1 MWGKINYNLSRK
13 TLIGKKLT
21 NNEKD
26 ISHMIQEFESI
37 EKMMSVIYSEKNEG
51 RVIFCILLLLIG
63 KLDLGYVESYYFHY
77 DDDSKTLQYKEGY
90 FNLDKIE
97 EEELDNI
104 YDSLSDI
111 IEVDQVPFL
120 MDIIEIGE
128 PVYDVKKFIDQ
139 TPYTFLSRLNNF
151 SVIPV
156 GYEDKNYGILILAGN
171 KKILKMGKRKRELV
185 DIFKY
190 NLSMYLYNRELEKNE
205 LKNDR
210 LKTIGCFASSIVHE
224 FKTPVSV
231 IKGFATLAK
240 NKLDDPEKLKIYL
253 ENIIAESDR
262 IIEMSDEVG
271 DYAQTRGTLNIEEEF
286 YFQDVVKEVFVKFK
300 NKFERLEI
308 KPIFMEEKKILIKAN
323 KKTVSRTVCHIL
335 KNVAENVDY
344 KKDKRYVMFRFEEK
358 DGRDVVVFEDNGCGI
373 PDDNISKVFSPFFTT
388 KINGTGLGMT
398 IVKEYYEKV
407 GMEIKLES
415 LHGKYT
421 RLTVTI

>member
-1 MWGKINYNLSRK
+1 MWGKINCNLSRK
-13 TLIGKKLT
+13 TLIGKKLI

-37 EKMMSVIYSEKNEG
+37 EKMMSVLYSEKNEG

-77 DDDSKTLQYKEGY
+77 DEDSETLHYKEGY

-104 YDSLSDI
+104 YDSLSDL

-120 MDIIEIGE
+120 RGILEIGE
-128 PVYDVKKFIDQ
+128 PVYDVKRFTEM

-156 GYEDKNYGILILAGN
+156 GYEEKNYGVLILAGN
-171 KKILKMGKRKRELV
+171 KNFLKMGKRKRELV

-210 LKTIGCFASSIVHE
+210 LKTIGYFANSIVHE
-224 FKTPVSV
+224 FKTPVAV

-253 ENIIAESDR
+253 ENIITESDR

-271 DYAQTRGTLNIEEEF
+271 EYAQTRGTLDIEEEF
-286 YFQDVVKEVFVKFK
+286 YFQDVVKEMFEKFK
-300 NKFERLEI
+300 NKFERLDI
-308 KPIFMEEKKILIKAN
+308 KPIYMEEKRILVKAN
-323 KKTVSRTVCHIL
+323 KKTLSRTVCHIL

-344 KKDKRYVMFRFEEK
+344 KKDNRYIMFRFGEQDGK
-358 DGRDVVVFEDNGCGI
+358 DIVIFEDNGCGI
-373 PDDNISKVFSPFFTT
+373 PDDNIPKVFSPFFTT

-398 IVKEYYEKV
+398 IVKEYYEKI
-407 GMEIKLES
+407 GMEVKLES
-415 LHGKYT
+415 VYGKYT

>member
-13 TLIGKKLT
+13 TIIGKKLT

-77 DDDSKTLQYKEGY
+77 DEESKTLQYKEGY

-97 EEELDNI
+97 EEELDEI

-111 IEVDQVPFL
+111 IEVDQAPFL
-120 MDIIEIGE
+120 KEILEIGE
-128 PVYDVKKFIDQ
+128 PVYDIKKFTEL

-156 GYEDKNYGILILAGN
+156 GYADKNYGVLIMAGN
-171 KKILKMGKRKRELV
+171 KKLLKMGKRKRELV

-190 NLSMYLYNRELEKNE
+190 NLSMYLYNRDLEKKE
-205 LKNDR
+205 LKDDR
-210 LKTIGCFASSIVHE
+210 LKTIGYFANSIVHE

-253 ENIIAESDR
+253 ENIINESDR

-271 DYAQTRGTLNIEEEF
+271 EYAQTRNSLSIEEEF
-286 YFQDVVKEVFVKFK
+286 YFQDVVKEIYKKFK

-308 KPIFMEEKKILIKAN
+308 KPIFMEEKKILVKAN
-323 KKTVSRTVCHIL
+323 KKTFSRTVCHIL

-344 KKDKRYVMFRFEEK
+344 KKDNRYILFRFEEQ

-373 PDDNISKVFSPFFTT
+373 PEDNLSKVFSPFYTT

-398 IVKEYYEKV
+398 IVKEYYEKI

-415 LHGKYT
+415 VCGKYT
-421 RLTVTI
+421 KLTVIL